1 MIPASPARSSA
12 PRTSTGSTPKVLRIS
27 ACSRKSPCSA
37 RTPIFGFS
45 PLPSTRREPLPFR
58 QVTHLSTDHSLAK
71 SLARLGHRLR
81 VPEVGRGLHNCLRPA
96 RRVAALEDA
105 APDEH
110 AVRPEL
116 HHQRR
121 VRRGGDPTGG
131 EEHHRQLPVL
141 GYPSNLVVGCS
152 EVLRLGHQ
160 LLGAEC
166 GKAPYA
172 PHYGAHVTD
181 GFDDV
186 AGPGLAL
193 GPDHGRTLTDAP
205 Q

>member
-12 PRTSTGSTPKVLRIS
+12 PRTSTGSTPKFLRIS

-45 PLPSTRREPLPFR
+45 PLPPTGREPLSFR
-58 QVTHLSTDHSLAK
+58 EVAHLPTDHRLAQA
-71 SLARLGHRLR
+71 LARLGNRLR
-81 VPEVGRGLHNCLRPA
+81 VPEVGRGLHYRRGPA

-110 AVRPEL
+110 PVRPEL

-131 EEHHRQLPVL
+131 EEYHRQLPVL
-141 GYPSNLVVGCS
+141 RDPANQVV
-152 EVLRLGHQ
+152 
-160 LLGAEC
+160 
-166 GKAPYA
+166 
-172 PHYGAHVTD
+172 
-181 GFDDV
+181 
-186 AGPGLAL
+186 
-193 GPDHGRTLTDAP
+193 
-205 Q
+205 